1 LESTVQN
8 LYGPPVPLENP
19 PGSAFLLAAV
29 GAHAAARFAGR
40 VADLGLTPP
49 QVGLLGLIAASPGQ
63 SQQAVAQ
70 VLGMPP
76 SRLVGLVDAL
86 ADRGLVERRRNPD
99 DRRLHALHV
108 TDAGEAMLAE
118 IATIGRAH
126 DEALCRS
133 LDPGERE
140 TLRALL
146 SRIAADQ
153 GLRPGIHPG
162 YRSV

>member
-1 LESTVQN
+1 M
-8 LYGPPVPLENP
+8 PLENP

-29 GAHAAARFAGR
+29 GAHAAARFAER
-40 VADLGLTPP
+40 VAALDLTPP

-63 SQQAVAQ
+63 SQQQVAQ

-99 DRRLHALHV
+99 DRRLHALHI
-108 TDAGEAMLAE
+108 TEAGRAVLDE
-118 IATIGRAH
+118 IGAVGRAH
-126 DEALCRS
+126 DDALCRS
-133 LDPGERE
+133 LDADERE

-153 GLRPGIHPG
+153 GLRPGVHPG

>member
-1 LESTVQN
+1 VA
-8 LYGPPVPLENP
+8 LENP

-29 GAHAAARFAGR
+29 GAHAAARFAER
-40 VADLGLTPP
+40 VAELGLTPP

-86 ADRGLVERRRNPD
+86 ADRGLVERRRNRD
-99 DRRLHALHV
+99 DRRLHALHI
-108 TDAGEAMLAE
+108 TDTGEATLAD

-126 DEALCRS
+126 DDALCRS
-133 LDPGERE
+133 LDPAERE

-153 GLRPGIHPG
+153 GLRPGVHPG

>member
-1 LESTVQN
+1 
-8 LYGPPVPLENP
+8 VPLENP

-29 GAHAAARFAGR
+29 GAHAAARFAER
-40 VADLGLTPP
+40 VAALDLTPP
-49 QVGLLGLIAASPGQ
+49 QVGLLGLVAASPGQ
-63 SQQAVAQ
+63 SQQQVAQ

-86 ADRGLVERRRNPD
+86 ADRDLVERKRNPD

-108 TDAGEAMLAE
+108 TEAGR
-118 IATIGRAH
+118 ATLGEVGAIGRAH
-126 DEALCRS
+126 DDALCRS
-133 LDPGERE
+133 LDDDERE

-146 SRIAADQ
+146 TRIATDQ
-153 GLRPGIHPG
+153 GLRPGVHPG

>member
-1 LESTVQN
+1 MT
-8 LYGPPVPLENP
+8 LENP

-29 GAHAAARFAGR
+29 GAHAAARFAAR

-63 SQQAVAQ
+63 SQQAVSQ

-86 ADRGLVERRRNPD
+86 ADRGFIERRRNRD
-99 DRRLHALHV
+99 DRRLNGLHV
-108 TDAGEAMLAE
+108 TDAGTAMLTR
-118 IATIGRAH
+118 IATTGRAH
-126 DEALCRS
+126 DDALCRS
-133 LDPGERE
+133 LDAAERE
-140 TLRALL
+140 TLRTLL

>member
-1 LESTVQN
+1 LESTVLT
-8 LYGPPVPLENP
+8 LYGLPVPLENP

-29 GAHAAARFAGR
+29 GAHAAARFAAR
-40 VADLGLTPP
+40 SADLGLTPP

-70 VLGMPP
+70 LLGMPP

-86 ADRGLVERRRNPD
+86 ADRGLLERRRNRD
-99 DRRLHALHV
+99 DRRLNGLHV
-108 TDAGEAMLAE
+108 TDAGKAMLAE
-118 IATIGRAH
+118 IAEIGRAH
-126 DEALCRS
+126 DDALCRS
-133 LDPGERE
+133 LDSAERE

>member
-1 LESTVQN
+1 VA
-8 LYGPPVPLENP
+8 LENP

-29 GAHAAARFAGR
+29 GAHAAARFAER
-40 VADLGLTPP
+40 VAELGLTPP

-63 SQQAVAQ
+63 SQQTVAQ

-86 ADRGLVERRRNPD
+86 ADRGLVERRRNRD
-99 DRRLHALHV
+99 DRRLNGLHV
-108 TDAGEAMLAE
+108 TDAGTTMLAK
-118 IATIGRAH
+118 ITSTGREH
-126 DEALCRS
+126 DDALCRS
-133 LDPGERE
+133 LDATERE

-153 GLRPGIHPG
+153 GLRPGVHPG
-162 YRSV
+162 YRMHDQLDDRIRRAP

>member
-1 LESTVQN
+1 
-8 LYGPPVPLENP
+8 VPLENP

-29 GAHAAARFAGR
+29 GAHATARFAGR

-118 IATIGRAH
+118 ITTIGRAH

-133 LDPGERE
+133 LDARERE

>member
-1 LESTVQN
+1 VA
-8 LYGPPVPLENP
+8 LENP

-29 GAHAAARFAGR
+29 GAHAAARFAER

-63 SQQAVAQ
+63 SQQTVAQ

-86 ADRGLVERRRNPD
+86 ADRGLVERRRNRD
-99 DRRLHALHV
+99 DRRLNGLHV
-108 TDAGEAMLAE
+108 TDAGTAMLAE
-118 IATIGRAH
+118 ITSTGREH
-126 DEALCRS
+126 DDALCRS
-133 LDPGERE
+133 LDAAERE

-153 GLRPGIHPG
+153 GLRPGVHPG